1 MICQSPK
8 RFFAFLIISMASLV
22 AIGSA
27 QDSPRPLTP
36 AQRDALIRIQQRIL
50 VSGEIRSASIQEV
63 RNQVAGQSIVIE
75 LAADGQEVMKG
86 DVIVRLDDT
95 QARQSFEN
103 QRVVVAQTQAELRAA
118 ELRLSEAQLAAESL
132 LPVAETKV
140 TIAELAQALALSED
154 GEIAEELASADRE
167 IALAKKLLE
176 TTSADSAEAIEAVHR
191 REAAVARKRLLET
204 YIRPLEAARHEK
216 DVLEAR
222 TELQTARTGLA
233 AKLAVLQGEIE
244 AKKIALESANGTL
257 KKLRDQVEAC
267 VILASDSGVVRYP
280 ISGRGSPVIAAGS
293 QIRQGQLFMTLQD
306 TRKFVAYLK
315 VNEVDVGRLKPGQ
328 AVALQINALGNQVLE
343 AKIKQIDRVAIPT
356 SWMSGNTVYYGV
368 TTEFNIARDDLR
380 LGMTLSGE
388 ILHPMP

>member
-1 MICQSPK
+1 MHCQSPK

-36 AQRDALIRIQQRIL
+36 AQRDALKRIQQRIL

-257 KKLRDQVEAC
+257 KKLRDQVESC

-280 ISGRGSPVIAAGS
+280 ISSRGSPVIAAGS

-315 VNEVDVGRLKPGQ
+315 VNEVDVGRLKLGQ
-328 AVALQINALGNQVLE
+328 AVALQVNALGNQVLE

-368 TTEFNIARDDLR
+368 TAEFNIARDDLR

>member
-1 MICQSPK
+1 MHCQSPK

-36 AQRDALIRIQQRIL
+36 AQRDALKRIQQRIL

-257 KKLRDQVEAC
+257 KKLRDQVESC

-280 ISGRGSPVIAAGS
+280 ISSRGSPVIAAGS

-315 VNEVDVGRLKPGQ
+315 VNEVDVSRLKLGQ
-328 AVALQINALGNQVLE
+328 AVALQVNALGNQVLE

-368 TTEFNIARDDLR
+368 TAEFNIARDDLR